1 MMRWPTA
8 TRKPLAATAVLGLL
22 VVLLSLL
29 APARAGGP
37 VARVAVSVH
46 AAAAH
51 DAAAHDGAFQLPSPP
66 DAERQAAAQAALL
79 PPLVLV
85 AFALP
90 VLAAPR
96 QRPGPPPRSVSVLP
110 RRSRAPPTSP

>member
-29 APARAGGP
+29 APATAGGP

-51 DAAAHDGAFQLPSPP
+51 DGAFQLPSLPGS
-66 DAERQAAAQAALL
+66 ERQAAAVAALL
-79 PPLVLV
+79 PPLVLA

-96 QRPGPPPRSVSVLP
+96 QRPGPPPRSVAVLP